1 MSDFDDSGT
10 ESDDISTWIES
21 EDSDLKELFG
31 HNGVFLTAGIIVA
44 DVVGAGILAM
54 PVAIANF
61 GLYPGIVALLLLL
74 AANVHI
80 SVVMWR
86 VRMFCPTCIGTTTYT
101 GFVRSAF
108 AKAPAWQRRVM
119 IWITGFCQKSFM
131 VGMMV
136 LYLMSAGKGM
146 GMLFYHSHVCLP
158 QWMIY
163 AALLLLPFAAT
174 ARHMGSWQSLVWIN
188 VATLMGTVLIPL
200 GFYAMVGTDEIK
212 VPGSEV
218 EMVSSLTSKQILSG
232 LSTFTF
238 GMTSQ
243 FMLLE
248 IIAEMKEPMNMPKA
262 YVHVSAPFQ
271 LVMFAMAGIGGYLYM
286 GNKVDGMMNENLPF
300 GIAFQVAAGCMLTHM
315 LISYLIK
322 GVVLCKSVH
331 RASDRA
337 YAHASDN
344 RPRSWIGWILVVA
357 LMLLLAWFLGNIVP
371 FFGAAVDLLGASVT
385 PISCWLIP
393 LVLYMRM
400 CYDYPDWESHQGRKR
415 GKRST
420 FVKFVE
426 WTAIGLEC
434 LLAVILMIFGTRS
447 SLLTIVESWATYG
460 QPFECHCEGLWKTC
474 GCSAEHAGMAE
485 FCPATP

>member
-1 MSDFDDSGT
+1 MSDFEEAT
-10 ESDDISTWIES
+10 ESDDQSTWIES

-31 HNGVFLTAGIIVA
+31 HNGVLLTAGIIVA

-54 PVAIANF
+54 PVALANF
-61 GLYPGIVALLLLL
+61 GLYPGIIALVLLL

-80 SVVMWR
+80 SIVMWR
-86 VRMFCPTCIGTTTYT
+86 VRMFCPSCIGTTTYT
-101 GFVRSAF
+101 AYVRGAF
-108 AKAPAWQRRVM
+108 AKAPTWQRRA
-119 IWITGFCQKSFM
+119 IISLTGFSQKSFM

-136 LYLMSAGKGM
+136 LYLLSAGKGM
-146 GMLFYHSHVCLP
+146 GMLFYHNHVCLP
-158 QWMIY
+158 TWMIY

-200 GFYAMVGTDEIK
+200 GFYTIIGTEEIK

-218 EMVSSLTSKQILSG
+218 EMFSDLSLRRILSG

-243 FMLLE
+243 FMLVE
-248 IIAEMKEPMNMPKA
+248 IIAEMKEPMKMPTA
-262 YVHVSAPFQ
+262 YAKVSAPFQ
-271 LVMFAMAGIGGYLYM
+271 LVMFAVAGIGGYLYM

-300 GIAFQVAAGCMLTHM
+300 GGAFQVAAGCMLTHM

-322 GVVLCKSVH
+322 GVVMCKSVH
-331 RASDRA
+331 RAVDRT

-344 RPRSWIGWILVVA
+344 RPRSWIGWICIVSSMLV
-357 LMLLLAWFLGNIVP
+357 LAWFLANIVP

-393 LVLYMRM
+393 LICYMRM
-400 CYDYPDWESHQGRKR
+400 SWDYPDWENSEGRKGGR
-415 GKRST
+415 RS
-420 FVKFVE
+420 KFIKIVE
-426 WTAIGLEC
+426 WIVIGIEC
-434 LLAVILMIFGTRS
+434 ILALILMVFGTRS
-447 SLLTIVESWATYG
+447 SLLTIVEEWETFG
-460 QPFECHCEGLWKTC
+460 EQFECHCEGLWQTC
-474 GCSAEHAGMAE
+474 GCSAQHAGMAQ
-485 FCPATP
+485 FCPTTP